1 MEEHRVN
8 IGEMD
13 TLVTVQSVTQT
24 IGNRGQKTF
33 TRQTVGRVYAR
44 LEWQVDETPENNNL
58 EELRTVEVAMYKIP
72 GMNTRWQLLIDGD
85 PFDIVAID
93 PIDRWSKI
101 CILTCRTAQQL

>member
-13 TLVTVQSVTQT
+13 TLVTVQSVEKTL
-24 IGNRGQKTF
+24 GSRGQKTF
-33 TRQTVGRVYAR
+33 TYQNRGRVYAR
-44 LEWQVDETPENNNL
+44 LEWQLDETPENNNL
-58 EELRTVEVAMYKIP
+58 EELRTVEVAMYKME
-72 GMNTRWQLLIDGD
+72 GLNTRWQLVIDGD